1 MKKLFR
7 IVIVAVFALLAL
19 YYGGVNAVLASSY
32 GEKLLNVDPA
42 LFQIRYDRAWTLI
55 PGKVEVRGFKLSTQD
70 HMVQFMVTADRVHGD
85 LHLLTLANL
94 HFHATDIEA
103 DGVIVHIRPR
113 VEAGS
118 ELEKHLG
125 DLPPIEGYESAMI
138 TKEEKSKPLGPL
150 LLLDFDRLTIHHLRE
165 VWIERQRY
173 NGDAEL
179 TGSMLYKP
187 FSRLALRDVRFTD
200 ANAKLAVE
208 PNLIPIEHIGLHVD
222 LEEIDLANTTFDSLR
237 SLTAQLQLSATVEPR
252 FLNGYLTNV
261 KGLSTLRAS
270 GVEGPLEV
278 DVKIEKGVIADDSRL
293 SFSTPRVA
301 MRIPYVEISGAAAVK
316 AKADQGRVALSV
328 EISKAALQQRDGERL
343 AEADR
348 FAVLASSGVDLT
360 RMDSVDAQ
368 LILSGGRV
376 KELRDLNQFIPSGA
390 GLRIAEGQG
399 EIEGKISLDA
409 ESARGRGNI
418 DVTAS
423 AVSVKNRSAVIT
435 GKLQVHGEIRSLNLD
450 SGALDFSGSSLAIEE
465 ATLRADGKTSPLW
478 VKAVA
483 EQAVFTPKGKTQWT
497 TKFGVG
503 ASNLQPLLAIV
514 SANLPLP
521 KAINLLTNSPNVRA
535 TAEMIVKEDSI
546 ELPRLILTSQTV
558 RAEGAMTLREVS
570 TSDERLEPWG
580 NVLVHAGVFSAGVQL
595 DGPKIKLVLFDLK
608 KWAASK
614 NLVGEAQLTPAP
626 VAP

>member
-7 IVIVAVFALLAL
+7 IVIGALIALLAL

-55 PGKVEVRGFKLSTQD
+55 PGEIEVRGFKLSTQD
-70 HMVQFMVTADRVHGD
+70 HLVQFMVTADRVHGD

-118 ELEKHLG
+118 ELEKYLG
-125 DLPPIEGYESAMI
+125 DLPLIEGYESAMI
-138 TKEEKSKPLGPL
+138 TKEEKARPLGPL
-150 LLLDFDRLTIHHLRE
+150 LLLDFERLTIHHLRE

-187 FSRLALRDVRFTD
+187 FSRLALRDVRFSD
-200 ANAKLAVE
+200 ANARLAVE
-208 PNLIPIEHIGLHVD
+208 PHLIPIERIGLHVD
-222 LEEIDLANTTFDSLR
+222 LEEIDLAHTTFDSLR

-278 DVKIEKGVIADDSRL
+278 DVKIEEGVISDDSKL

-301 MRIPYVEISGAAAVK
+301 MRLPYVEISGAAAVK
-316 AKADQGRVALSV
+316 ARADKGRVALSV
-328 EISKAALQQRDGERL
+328 EVSKAALQQRDGERL

-348 FAVLASSGVDLT
+348 FAVLATSGVDLT

-376 KELRDLNQFIPSGA
+376 KELRDLNQFIPGGA

-399 EIEGKISLDA
+399 EIEGTISLDA

-423 AVSVKNRSAVIT
+423 SVSVKNRSAVIT

-450 SGALDFSGSSLAIEE
+450 TGAIDLSGSSLAIEE
-465 ATLRADGKTSPLW
+465 ATLKADGKTSPLW

-521 KAINLLTNSPNVRA
+521 RAINLLTNSPNVKA

-570 TSDERLEPWG
+570 KSDERLEPWG

-595 DGPKIKLVLFDLK
+595 DGSKIKLVLFDLK

>member
-7 IVIVAVFALLAL
+7 VVIVGLIALLAL

-32 GEKLLNVDPA
+32 GEKLLNVDPT

-55 PGKVEVRGFKLSTQD
+55 PGEIEVKGFKLSTQD
-70 HMVQFMVTADRVHGD
+70 HLVQFMVTADRVHGD

-103 DGVIVHIRPR
+103 DGVIVHLRPR

-118 ELEKHLG
+118 ELEKYLG

-138 TKEEKSKPLGPL
+138 TPEEKAKPLGPL
-150 LLLDFDRLTIHHLRE
+150 LLLDFERLHIHHLRE

-187 FSRLALRDVRFTD
+187 FSRLKLGAVHFAD
-200 ANAKLAVE
+200 AKARLAVE
-208 PNLIPIEHIGLHVD
+208 PNLIPIERIALDVD
-222 LEEIDLANTTFDSLR
+222 LGEIDLANTTFESLR
-237 SLTAQLQLSATVEPR
+237 NLDAQLQLSATVEPR

-278 DVKIEKGVIADDSRL
+278 DVKIERGVIADDSKL

-316 AKADQGRVALSV
+316 AKADKGKLAVGV
-328 EISKAALQQRDGERL
+328 EISKAALKQRDGKKL

-360 RMDSVDAQ
+360 KIDSVDAQ
-368 LILSGGRV
+368 LILNGGRV
-376 KELRDLNQFIPSGA
+376 KELRDLNQFIPGGA
-390 GLRIAEGQG
+390 GLRVVDGKG
-399 EIEGKISLDA
+399 EIEGKIFLDA
-409 ESARGRGNI
+409 ESARGRGSI
-418 DVTAS
+418 EVTAS
-423 AVSVKNRSAVIT
+423 SVSVKNRSATVT
-435 GKLQVHGEIRSLNLD
+435 GKLQVHGEVRSLNLD
-450 SGALDFSGSSLAIEE
+450 SGALDFSGSSVAIEE
-465 ATLRADGKTSPLW
+465 ATLEAEGKTWPLW

-483 EQAVFTPKGKTQWT
+483 EQAVFTPKGKTQWSA
-497 TKFGVG
+497 KFGVG

-521 KAINLLTNSPNVRA
+521 RALNLITNSPNMKA
-535 TAEMIVKEDSI
+535 TAEMTVKEEGID
-546 ELPRLILTSQTV
+546 LPKLILTSQTV
-558 RAEGAMTLREVS
+558 RAEAAMTLREVS

-580 NVLVHAGVFSAGVQL
+580 NALVHAGVFSAGIQL
-595 DGPKIKLVLFDLK
+595 EGPKTKLVLLGLK
-608 KWAASK
+608 KWAVSK
-614 NLVGEAQLTPAP
+614 KLRGEAQLTPAP